1 MSFYENYVFLCNSIG
16 KAPSAVAI
24 EIGLSKPAVNRWKGG
39 GVPTDATARK
49 VARYFNVSPEVLLKS
64 NLPIEYG
71 LYAYGTLLKSSNV
84 VESSEETKK
93 TPTPKGEREE
103 LKERVFAALES
114 AEPAIREAALRLLG
128 VQE

>member
-1 MSFYENYVFLCNSIG
+1 MNFYENYVFLCNSIG

-49 VARYFNVSPEVLLKS
+49 VAKYFNIAPEVLMKAD
-64 NLPIEYG
+64 LPKDHGMYTYG
-71 LYAYGTLLKSSNV
+71 SLLDSEGAIKSS
-84 VESSEETKK
+84 EDIKK
-93 TPTPKGEREE
+93 TPTPEGEREE